1 MSTFQHYFYFDT
13 QLFVRRFQVSVKVIF
28 QYILHQNHV
37 RQNLSQVSVTVF
49 IAPPLKLFQSRQ
61 SSFRWS
67 RLIYQRVLLGF
78 ITMIRQMYST
88 TLCKRTGVR
97 MILVQ
102 YNTKRQMF
110 LLYTLTIIQWA
121 TIIGQQQETYYFSFS
136 VLF

>member
-1 MSTFQHYFYFDT
+1 
-13 QLFVRRFQVSVKVIF
+13 
-28 QYILHQNHV
+28 
-37 RQNLSQVSVTVF
+37 
-49 IAPPLKLFQSRQ
+49 
-61 SSFRWS
+61 
-67 RLIYQRVLLGF
+67 
-78 ITMIRQMYST
+78 MIRQMYST

-102 YNTKRQMF
+102 YNTKREKF